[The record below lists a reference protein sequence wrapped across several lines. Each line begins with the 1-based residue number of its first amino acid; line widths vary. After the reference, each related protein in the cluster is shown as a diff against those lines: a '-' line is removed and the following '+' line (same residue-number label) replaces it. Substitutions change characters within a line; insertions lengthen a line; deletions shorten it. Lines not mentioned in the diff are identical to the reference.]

1 MDKTGVKTMKRTL
14 VATFAAFAVLLT
26 ACAPLPIG
34 TGTPAF
40 AAGLV
45 QFDACEDYLTHV
57 KTEAKR
63 IVTPYGLE
71 NGWYGPMW
79 FGGDVVMMA
88 MEDGVAAPTA
98 GGLDSGTRPQPG
110 VDHSTTNVQEA
121 GVDEPDIIKTNGN
134 FIYAISNGTL
144 YVIDVTDKPTVT
156 DSLRLENGWGE
167 ILLSGDRIIVLS
179 TQYGGGI
186 PEVTLPEVGM
196 VAPDYY
202 NTPVSVLTE
211 IDVSDPSDIELVR
224 TLFLDGGYI
233 SARMSGDVARIVVR
247 SSPTGLVWEY
257 PQGGGL
263 LAEIKAKNAN
273 RAIIDDSTLEN
284 WIPYYVLEEA
294 DGTTTDGLLIDCAD
308 AYRPQEF
315 AGLGM
320 LTVVTVDLSEGLQP
334 DAVGVL
340 AEGDTVYASTEALY
354 VASRQW
360 VDWNELSEAEIE
372 ARISGEYT
380 EIHKFDIS
388 DPKTTVY
395 RATGKVDGFLL
406 NQFSM
411 SEHDGYLRVAT
422 TNQAPWWGGG
432 GDRTSESFVNVLAE
446 NGRELEVVGTVGGLG
461 KGEQIFSVRFM
472 GDVGYVVTF
481 RQTDPLYTIDL
492 SDPTNPTVVGE
503 LKILGYS
510 AYLHPLGDGLLLGVG
525 QDATEEG
532 WTKGT
537 QVSIFDV
544 SDLENP
550 TRIHQYTMKG
560 GYSDVEFDHRAFLYW
575 EPTATAV
582 LPVQRWGWEERSG
595 KEDFFSGAIGLEL
608 DRSRGIQEIGTIVHS
623 DSFDNPWAGR
633 ITRSLVVG
641 DTVFTMSELGISGSD
656 LTTLTETSWAG
667 F

>member
-1 MDKTGVKTMKRTL
+1 MKRTL
-14 VATFAAFAVLLT
+14 FAAFVVLLT
-26 ACAPLPIG
+26 ACSPIG
-34 TGTPAF
+34 VGSGVPAF

-45 QFDACEDYLTHV
+45 RFDACEDYLNHV

-79 FGGDVVMMA
+79 GGGDMVMEAAGDGGAIPVSGVVRQNS
-88 MEDGVAAPTA
+88 APE
-98 GGLDSGTRPQPG
+98 PG
-110 VDHSTTNVQEA
+110 VDYSTTNVQEA
-121 GVDEPDIIKTNGN
+121 GVDEPDVIKTNGDY
-134 FIYAISNGTL
+134 IYAISNGTL
-144 YVIDVTDKPTVT
+144 YVIDVTGKPTVT

-167 ILLSGDRIIVLS
+167 ILLAGDRIIVLS
-179 TQYGGGI
+179 TQYQGPVPAVGGMAESDI
-186 PEVTLPEVGM
+186 VG
-196 VAPDYY
+196 PGYHY

-233 SARMSGDVARIVVR
+233 SARMTGDVARIVVR

-273 RAIIDDSTLEN
+273 RDIIDASTLEN

-294 DGTTTDGLLIDCAD
+294 DGSTTDGLLIDCED

-340 AEGDTVYASTEALY
+340 AEGDTVYASTDSLY

-388 DPKTTVY
+388 DPTATIY
-395 RATGKVDGFLL
+395 RATGSVDGYLL

-411 SEHDGYLRVAT
+411 SEHEGYLRVAT
-422 TNQAPWWGGG
+422 TNQAPWWGGRSG
-432 GDRTSESFVNVLAE
+432 QTSESFVNVLAE
-446 NGRELEVVGTVGGLG
+446 NGGELEIVGTVGGLG

-492 SDPTNPTVVGE
+492 SDPTDPIVVGE

-525 QDATEEG
+525 
-532 WTKGT
+532 KT
-537 QVSIFDV
+537 Q
-544 SDLENP
+544 LK
-550 TRIHQYTMKG
+550 RG
-560 GYSDVEFDHRAFLYW
+560 GRR
-575 EPTATAV
+575 EP
-582 LPVQRWGWEERSG
+582 
-595 KEDFFSGAIGLEL
+595 
-608 DRSRGIQEIGTIVHS
+608 RSRSSTYPTLPTPLAS
-623 DSFDNPWAGR
+623 TS
-633 ITRSLVVG
+633 TR
-641 DTVFTMSELGISGSD
+641 
-656 LTTLTETSWAG
+656 
-667 F
+667 